1 MEKIVINK
9 EFLSGYKTL
18 SIGFENCDDYKID
31 VADIVDVYCEVERID
46 GGRTQYY
53 TDCFREYV
61 TNCYFQ
67 IVLTEPKSGVST
79 SFNVVIDPNAV
90 TGVTVANSE
99 MFF

>member
-46 GGRTQYY
+46 GGRNEYRTRDGFIKISAFAGNFGRGPGNITVPYLPGIINL
-53 TDCFREYV
+53 TFR
-61 TNCYFQ
+61 
-67 IVLTEPKSGVST
+67 
-79 SFNVVIDPNAV
+79 
-90 TGVTVANSE
+90 
-99 MFF
+99 